1 MRDGF
6 LKVAV
11 GSPDMRVADCAYN
24 AAASVQL
31 LQEAAAQGAK
41 LLVLPELGLTGYSCG
56 DLFLQPT
63 LLQGAEVALGR
74 LLRASGELGD
84 LVAVV
89 GLPVRAGGK
98 LYNCAAV
105 LQGGR
110 LLGVVPKRNLPN
122 YGEFYEGRQFTP
134 GPFGGEDLSLCGQ
147 RVPFGADLLFCCRE
161 LPDWVLG
168 VEICEDL
175 WVPLP
180 PSVGLALAGATVL
193 ANLSASNEVAGKAAY
208 RRRLVV
214 GQSARLLA
222 SYLYASAGAGE
233 STADLVFAG
242 HNLIAENGVLLA
254 ESPLL
259 QGGLTCGELD
269 LQRLAFARSRRDAFP
284 APERG
289 YRRIPFSVQ
298 IEETAL
304 TGPVE
309 REPFVP
315 APGPG
320 REERCGEILA
330 LQVAGLAGRLRHTGC
345 RPVLGV
351 SGGLDSALA
360 LLVCAGAADALG
372 RPRGDI
378 LAVGMPG
385 FGTTPRTRENARRL
399 ALSLGASFREIP
411 ISRAVEGHLAD
422 IGHPQERTDTTYENA
437 QARERTQVLMDLAN
451 AEGGL
456 VVGTGDL
463 SELALGWAT
472 YGGDQLSMYAVNA
485 SVPKTLVRRL
495 VAYAADRAGGESA
508 AVLRDILATPVSPE
522 LLPAGA
528 GGEIAQRTESLVGP
542 YRLHDF
548 FLYHTLLW
556 GEPPRKVYRL
566 ACVAFAGAFSA
577 EEILRWLRLFY
588 RRFFAQ
594 QFKRSALPDGP
605 KVGALSLSP
614 RGDWRMPSDSSAAL
628 WLEQLEGLEGWD

>member
-11 GSPDMRVADCAYN
+11 GSPDLRVADCAYN
-24 AAASVQL
+24 AAASARL
-31 LQEAAAQGAK
+31 LREAAAQRVK

-56 DLFLQPT
+56 DLFLQPV
-63 LLQGAEVALGR
+63 LLQGAEAALEQ
-74 LLRASGELGD
+74 LLQVSGELGD
-84 LVAVV
+84 LVAVA
-89 GLPVRAGGK
+89 GLPVRVGGG

-122 YGEFYEGRQFTP
+122 YGEFYERRQFTP
-134 GPFGGEDLSLCGQ
+134 GPFCGGEISLCGQ
-147 RVPFGADLLFCCRE
+147 RIPFGADLLFCCRE

-193 ANLSASNEVAGKAAY
+193 ANPSASNETAGKADY
-208 RRRLVV
+208 RRQLVV

-222 SYLYASAGAGE
+222 GYLYASAGAGE
-233 STADLVFAG
+233 STAELVFAG

-259 QGGLTCGELD
+259 RGGLTCSELD
-269 LQRLAFARSRRDAFP
+269 LQRLAFARSRRDPFP
-284 APERG
+284 APAGE
-289 YRRIPFSVQ
+289 YRRVSFSVLV
-298 IEETAL
+298 EETAL
-304 TGPVE
+304 TRAVE
-309 REPFVP
+309 RDPFVP
-315 APGPG
+315 APGPE
-320 REERCGEILA
+320 REERCGEVLA
-330 LQVAGLAGRLRHTGC
+330 LQIAGLAGRLRHTGC
-345 RPVLGV
+345 RPVLGL

-360 LLVCAGAADALG
+360 LLVCVGAADALD
-372 RPRGDI
+372 RPRADV
-378 LAVGMPG
+378 LAVSMPG
-385 FGTTPRTRENARRL
+385 FGTTLRTRENARRL
-399 ALSLGASFREIP
+399 ALSLGVTFREIS
-411 ISRAVEGHLAD
+411 IVRAAEGHLND
-422 IGHPQERTDTTYENA
+422 IGHPRGRTDTTYENA

-451 AEGGL
+451 AGGGL

-485 SVPKTLVRRL
+485 SVPKTLVRHL
-495 VAYAADRAGGESA
+495 VAFAAARAGGESA
-508 AVLRDILATPVSPE
+508 AVLRDVLATPVSPE

-528 GGEIAQRTESLVGP
+528 GGGIAQRTESLVGP

-548 FLYHTLLW
+548 FLYRAIRC

-566 ACVAFAGAFSA
+566 ACIAFAGEFPAG
-577 EEILRWLRLFY
+577 EILRWLRLFY

-605 KVGALSLSP
+605 KVGELSP
-614 RGDWRMPSDSSAAL
+614 RGDWRMPSDGSAAL
-628 WLEQLEGLEGWD
+628 WLEQLEGLEGRG